1 MEKLRKDPRSFFRFL
16 NILDKKT
23 NKMVP
28 FKLNDEQEELLDVL
42 QQNNKVI
49 VLKARQIGCSTLVR
63 AFFLWKQYTSR
74 EPTTHAII
82 SYTRDSADH
91 LHSMD
96 KQFYLKLPRPL
107 KRKLSKSSNR
117 TLQFADTKASLRS
130 FTAGGKAGATRSFT
144 FHSAHISEFA
154 FFDDQEELLS
164 NVIASVGEGQL
175 IIETTPNV
183 PGDKYHQLIMESETN
198 GWALCFFPWHKHKNY
213 TAKSRFHQASVP
225 SMTDEEEGLQE
236 TLKLS
241 KGQLYWR
248 RTKINSMGLEKFR
261 KEFPSTVDEAF
272 LSNSNLWFPT
282 DVVDGLSRVDTG
294 RGPHHYY
301 TAPED
306 VRGDDVYAMGVD
318 VASGA
323 GGDYSTI
330 TVVSRTTFQPIY
342 HFRCNRILPHNFADV
357 VFEKY
362 HEFND
367 PYTIIEQNGVGE
379 VILSRLQ
386 EWKIRN
392 LYKDSKGKH
401 WRTNKH
407 NKIAIYDHLRD
418 LICEGVIDTIDK
430 NLWSEMR
437 VIETCNNGVPNAVV
451 KGSHDDLLVSTAL
464 ALWGCKLKPAPSFWQ
479 VKREMIEDFKVKMRA
494 RKIKARGP
502 IPWKIAGADYGRG

>member
-1 MEKLRKDPRSFFRFL
+1 MQKLRSDPRIFFKFL
-16 NILDKKT
+16 HILDKKT

-28 FKLNDEQEELLDVL
+28 FTLNDEQEELLDEL
-42 QQNNKVI
+42 TTTNKII

-63 AFFLWKQYTSR
+63 AYFLWKQYTSG

-107 KRKLSKSSNR
+107 QRKLSKSSNR

-144 FHSAHISEFA
+144 FNSAHISEFA
-154 FFDDQEELLS
+154 FFDDQEELLA
-164 NVIASVGEGQL
+164 NVVASVGDGQ
-175 IIETTPNV
+175 IVIETTPNV
-183 PGDKYHQLIMESETN
+183 PGDKYHQLITDAGKN
-198 GWALCFFPWHKHKNY
+198 GWSLCFFPWYKHKNY

-225 SMTDEEEGLQE
+225 DLDALEEEMMTNFNL
-236 TLKLS
+236 T
-241 KGQLYWR
+241 KGQMYWR
-248 RTKINSMGLEKFR
+248 RTKVNSIGLEKFR

-282 DVVDGLSRVDTG
+282 DVIDRLDRIDTG
-294 RGPHHYY
+294 RGPDHYV
-301 TAPED
+301 AGEP
-306 VRGDDVYAMGVD
+306 RMDDVYSMGVD

-330 TVVSRTTFQPIY
+330 TVVSRTTNQPVY
-342 HFRCNRILPHNFADV
+342 HYRCNNILPHNFADV

-362 HEFND
+362 FEFNE
-367 PYTIIEQNGVGE
+367 PWTIVEQNGVGE
-379 VILSRLQ
+379 VIISRLR
-386 EWKIRN
+386 EWKLKNIW
-392 LYKDSKGKH
+392 KDDKGKY

-418 LICEGVIDTIDK
+418 LICEGDISTVSK
-430 NLWSEMR
+430 YLWSELR
-437 VIETCNNGVPNAVV
+437 VIETGDNGVPNAAL
-451 KGSHDDLLVSTAL
+451 KGSHDDLTMATCL
-464 ALWGCKLKPAPSFWQ
+464 ALWMAKVKPAPSFFQ
-479 VKREMIEDFKVKMRA
+479 VKRELIEEFKKKAKA
-494 RKIKARGP
+494 RKIRKFGP
-502 IPWKIAGADYGRG
+502 LPFRPAGVTYG